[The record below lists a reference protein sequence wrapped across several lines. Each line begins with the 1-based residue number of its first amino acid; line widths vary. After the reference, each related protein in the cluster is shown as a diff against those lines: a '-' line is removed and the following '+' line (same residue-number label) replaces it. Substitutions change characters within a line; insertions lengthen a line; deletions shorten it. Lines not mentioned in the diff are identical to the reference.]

1 VRKLLVI
8 LAALFA
14 LGLLAG
20 CGGGDDGES
29 ADSSTDVDQLLE
41 ETFSSGKEIKSG
53 KLDLSLGVE
62 SESTP
67 LSLTVS
73 GPFQTQDQNTLPLLS
88 LTASFEGGGQ
98 QIEAGVT
105 STGEAG
111 FVNFQGTDYEVSG
124 PVYEQFKAG
133 YEETAKQAAGEQ
145 QDQSLATLG
154 VDPRKWLTN
163 ARNAG
168 EADVGGTETIKITG
182 DVDVPKLLDDLNA
195 ALEKLRALGVQG
207 SEELPEQLSPEQ
219 KQQAADAIQDLS
231 VELYTGKDDK
241 ILRRALVVMTVAVP
255 EGAQGGGESAKV
267 RFDLSLLEVNE
278 DQEIEAPENPKPF
291 AELADQLGGLGL
303 GGLGGG
309 GAAPEGSGGGAGAAP
324 DPQALEKYS
333 QCIQDAAGDN
343 AAIQKCADLLGP

>member
-1 VRKLLVI
+1 VRRLVLT
-8 LAALFA
+8 LAALLA

-20 CGGGDDGES
+20 CGGDDDA
-29 ADSSTDVDQLLE
+29 ADSSTDVNQLLD
-41 ETFSSGKEIKSG
+41 ETFSAGKEIRSG
-53 KLDLSLGVE
+53 TLDLAVRVE
-62 SESTP
+62 SESSP
-67 LSLTVS
+67 LSLSVK
-73 GPFQTQDQNTLPLLS
+73 GPFQVQNDNELPLLAM
-88 LTASFEGGGQ
+88 TASFEGGGQ
-98 QIEAGVT
+98 QIEAGLT
-105 STGEAG
+105 NTGEAG
-111 FVNFQGTDYEVSG
+111 FVNFQGSDYAVSA

-133 YEETAKQAAGEQ
+133 YEETAKQAAGQ
-145 QDQSLATLG
+145 QKDQSLATLG

-195 ALEKLRALGVQG
+195 ALGKLRSLGVQG
-207 SEELPEQLSPEQ
+207 SEDLPEQLTAEQ

-231 VELYTGKDDK
+231 VEIYTGKDDK
-241 ILRRALVVMTVAVP
+241 ILRRALIAMTIVVP
-255 EGAQGGGESAKV
+255 EGAEGAGETANV

-303 GGLGGG
+303 GGG
-309 GAAPEGSGGGAGAAP
+309 APEGSGDGGGAA

-333 QCIQDAAGDN
+333 QCIQDAGEDN
-343 AAIQKCADLLGP
+343 AAVQKCADLLSP

>member
-1 VRKLLVI
+1 MRKLLLT
-8 LAALFA
+8 LAALLA
-14 LGLLAG
+14 AGLLAG
-20 CGGGDDGES
+20 CGGDDDA
-29 ADSSTDVDQLLE
+29 ADSGTDVNQLLE

-53 KLDLSLGVE
+53 KLDLAVRVE

-67 LSLTVS
+67 LSLSVK
-73 GPFQTQDQNTLPLLS
+73 GPFQVQDENQLPLLAM
-88 LTASFEGGGQ
+88 TASFEGGGQ
-98 QIEAGVT
+98 QIEAGLIN
-105 STGEAG
+105 TGEAG
-111 FVNFQGTDYEVSG
+111 FVNFQGSDYEVSAD
-124 PVYEQFKAG
+124 VYQQFKQG
-133 YEETAKQAAGEQ
+133 YEETAKQAAGQQ
-145 QDQSLATLG
+145 QDESLATLG

-195 ALEKLRALGVQG
+195 ALEKLRSLGVQG
-207 SEELPEQLSPEQ
+207 SEDLPEQLSAEQ
-219 KQQAADAIQDLS
+219 KQQAAEAIQDLS

-241 ILRRALVVMTVAVP
+241 ILRRALVAMTVAVP
-255 EGAQGGGESAKV
+255 EGAEGAGETAKV
-267 RFDLSLLEVNE
+267 RFDFSLLEVNE

-309 GAAPEGSGGGAGAAP
+309 GAPPEGSDSGGAA

-343 AAIQKCADLLGP
+343 AAIEECAALLSP

>member
-1 VRKLLVI
+1 VRRLVLT
-8 LAALFA
+8 LAALLA

-20 CGGGDDGES
+20 CGGDDDA
-29 ADSSTDVDQLLE
+29 ADSSTDVNQLLD
-41 ETFSSGKEIKSG
+41 ETFSAGKEIRSG
-53 KLDLSLGVE
+53 TLDLAVRVE
-62 SESTP
+62 SESSP
-67 LSLTVS
+67 LSLSVK
-73 GPFQTQDQNTLPLLS
+73 GPFQVQNDNELPLLAM
-88 LTASFEGGGQ
+88 TASFEGGGQ
-98 QIEAGVT
+98 QIEAGLT
-105 STGEAG
+105 NTGEAG
-111 FVNFQGTDYEVSG
+111 FVNFQGSDYAVSA

-133 YEETAKQAAGEQ
+133 YEETAKQAAGQ
-145 QDQSLATLG
+145 QKDQSLATLG

-195 ALEKLRALGVQG
+195 ALGKLRSLGVQG
-207 SEELPEQLSPEQ
+207 SEDLPEQLTAEQ

-231 VELYTGKDDK
+231 VEIYTGKDDK
-241 ILRRALVVMTVAVP
+241 ILRRALVALTVAVP
-255 EGAQGGGESAKV
+255 KGAEGAGETAKI
-267 RFDLSLLEVNE
+267 RFDFSLLEVNE

-309 GAAPEGSGGGAGAAP
+309 TEPEGSGGGAAA

-343 AAIQKCADLLGP
+343 AAIEECAALLSP

>member
-1 VRKLLVI
+1 VRKLLLI
-8 LAALFA
+8 LAALLA
-14 LGLLAG
+14 VGLLAG
-20 CGGGDDGES
+20 CGGDDDA
-29 ADSSTDVDQLLE
+29 ADSDTDVNQLLD
-41 ETFSSGKEIKSG
+41 ETFSAGKEIKSG
-53 KLDLSLGVE
+53 NLDLALRVE

-67 LSLTVS
+67 LTLSLK
-73 GPFQTQDQNTLPLLS
+73 GPFQVQDPNRLPLLA

-98 QIEAGVT
+98 QIEAGLT
-105 STGEAG
+105 NTGEAG
-111 FVNFQGTDYEVSG
+111 FVSFQGSDYAVSA

-133 YEETAKQAAGEQ
+133 YEETAKQAGQ
-145 QDQSLATLG
+145 QQGQSLATLG

-207 SEELPEQLSPEQ
+207 SEDLPEQLSAEQ

-231 VELYTGKDDK
+231 VELYTGKEDK
-241 ILRRALVVMTVAVP
+241 ILRRAVVAMTVAVP
-255 EGAQGGGESAKV
+255 EGTEGAGETADV

-278 DQEIEAPENPKPF
+278 DQQIEAPENPKPF

-303 GGLGGG
+303 GG
-309 GAAPEGSGGGAGAAP
+309 GAAPEGSGDGGGGAAA

-333 QCIQDAAGDN
+333 ECIQDAGGDN
-343 AAIQKCADLLGP
+343 AAVQKCADLLSP